1 MSFQFGSIKL
11 PKLFPFLGI
20 MTEPLAQF
28 GTGRNI
34 LQPGIETERGFLHE
48 MAVAGML
55 ALLTQRLANASV
67 KLGFYPT

>member
-1 MSFQFGSIKL
+1 MRSQMTWKGFARSPFMPFVKP
-11 PKLFPFLGI
+11 PK
-20 MTEPLAQF
+20 
-28 GTGRNI
+28 GTFD
-34 LQPGIETERGFLHE
+34 PPDWGFLHE

>member
-1 MSFQFGSIKL
+1 MPFVKP
-11 PKLFPFLGI
+11 PK
-20 MTEPLAQF
+20 
-28 GTGRNI
+28 GTFD
-34 LQPGIETERGFLHE
+34 PPDWGFLHE